1 MRQQFQNLVQQL
13 DSVISMLSVPTT
25 PDLSTLDGATVARMW
40 VDNASNNRRALES
53 LKMQIVNVFEQVG
66 VQAAQAAAAQAPVNL
81 PHAAAGAHGPGVPVF
96 GTPQGNAE
104 IVRYAKELFAASSSA
119 PRMVAPQESIDRAKA
134 FWVAVEQNRLT

>member
-13 DSVISMLSVPTT
+13 DSAISMLSVPTT

-66 VQAAQAAAAQAPVNL
+66 VQAAAAAQAPVNQ
-81 PHAAAGAHGPGVPVF
+81 PHAIAGAYGAGVPVF

-104 IVRYAKELFAASSSA
+104 IIRYAKELFAASSSA

-134 FWVAVEQNRLT
+134 FWVAVEQNRLI